1 MMKQIKEEVINKDS
15 ISLKAYFKDLRKIDL
30 VDSNEQTKLAIKAKS
45 GDENA
50 MRKLVESNLRFVCS
64 IAKEY
69 SYTRIPIED
78 LIQEGNLGIIKAV
91 ERFDATK
98 GYKFISYAVWW
109 IRQAILQSAYE
120 TSNSVR
126 LPVNR
131 INAINKVTKATEILS
146 KKLGRVPSVG
156 EISEFY
162 FNEETGSSDLSEKDI
177 KSSYSD
183 NNYEISLNSVMPGE
197 SESELHETIEGDG
210 LSIMENSMNKHSLKS
225 EINDV
230 LSELTEREE
239 IILKMYFGIGD
250 YKEMTLVEIGEK
262 LNLTNER
269 VRQIKEFALKKLR
282 TYNNSSR
289 LREFLNCDIN

>member
-1 MMKQIKEEVINKDS
+1 MRQIKEETTNKDS

-30 VDSNEQTKLAIKAKS
+30 VDSDEQTELAIKAKA
-45 GDENA
+45 GDEKA
-50 MRKLVESNLRFVCS
+50 MKKLVESNLRFVCS
-64 IAKEY
+64 VAKEY
-69 SYTRIPIED
+69 SYTRIPLED

-120 TSNSVR
+120 TGSSVR

-131 INAINKVTKATEILS
+131 INAINKVIRATEILT
-146 KKLGRVPSVG
+146 KKLNREPSIK
-156 EISEFY
+156 EINEFY
-162 FNEETGSSDLSEKDI
+162 FNKEIGKSDLSEKDI
-177 KSSYSD
+177 RSAYSD
-183 NNYEISLNSVMPGE
+183 NNYEISLNSVMSDE
-197 SESELHETIEGDG
+197 SDSELHESLEGDG
-210 LSIMENSMNKHSLKS
+210 LSMMENSMNKSSLVS
-225 EINDV
+225 EIDDV

-239 IILKMYFGIGD
+239 TILKMYFGIGD
-250 YKEMTLVEIGEK
+250 YKEMTLVEIGEEI
-262 LNLTNER
+262 NLTNER

-282 TYNNSSR
+282 TFNNSSR